1 MKPMTRLIA
10 VALMLAATLTACQ
23 SDRPE
28 GILSNNEMEAVL
40 YDYHLAIEL
49 GTQAEAEQQTKT
61 KETRLNAHY
70 YTQAALAKHGLKQA
84 DFERSLEWFSAHPE
98 ALLDIYK
105 RLNERMA
112 GELGNL
118 PTPADGM
125 AFSQDASADT
135 TDIWQ
140 EARQVML
147 SSQANT
153 HFSFQ
158 LQADTSFHTGDQLR
172 LQFMSEWFYKEGQ
185 RSGTALLT
193 IKYKDGTSQTGQ
205 LAIYGSGRQQ
215 TSVTIADKPI
225 ETIYGFFYQNTE
237 WSKRP
242 RILYLS
248 GISLL
253 RIHSKGTPT
262 QPGEVPLR
270 PDSALQVPTPPLTA
284 NQRIRDSLLRAD
296 SLNHTRPHFK

>member
-10 VALMLAATLTACQ
+10 VALMLVATLTACQ

-49 GTQAEAEQQTKT
+49 GTQAEAEKQTKT

-98 ALLDIYK
+98 ELLDIYK

-125 AFSQDASADT
+125 TFSQDAAADT

-140 EARQVML
+140 EARQLML
-147 SSQANT
+147 SSQGNT

-158 LQADTSFHTGDQLR
+158 LQADTSFHAGDQLR
-172 LQFMSEWFYKEGQ
+172 LQFTTEWFYKEGQ

-205 LAIYGSGRQQ
+205 LAIYGSGQQQ

-225 ETIYGFFYQNTE
+225 ETIRGFIYQNTE

-242 RILYLS
+242 RILYIS

-253 RIHSKGTPT
+253 RIHSKGTPVL
-262 QPGEVPLR
+262 PGERPLR
-270 PDSALQVPTPPLTA
+270 TDSTLQSPQAPLTA

-296 SLNHTRPHFK
+296 SINHNRSHFK

>member
-1 MKPMTRLIA
+1 M
-10 VALMLAATLTACQ
+10 
-23 SDRPE
+23 
-28 GILSNNEMEAVL
+28 
-40 YDYHLAIEL
+40 
-49 GTQAEAEQQTKT
+49 
-61 KETRLNAHY
+61 
-70 YTQAALAKHGLKQA
+70 AKHGLKQA

-98 ALLDIYK
+98 TLLDIYK

-158 LQADTSFHTGDQLR
+158 LKADTSFHAGDQLR

-225 ETIYGFFYQNTE
+225 ETICGFFYQNTE

-253 RIHSKGTPT
+253 RIHSKGPPRSLAKCHCARTLPFKCPHHPSRPT
-262 QPGEVPLR
+262 NAYAIASSGPTLSTTQGRISNKPFGHALSPISIICCLCQP
-270 PDSALQVPTPPLTA
+270 
-284 NQRIRDSLLRAD
+284 IDSLSASPYRAFIC
-296 SLNHTRPHFK
+296 RAAKC